1 VSGPRRLLASGAALT
16 VLLGVVAV
24 ASHAHRPGGGSGGGG
39 GRPPEL
45 LLEYVAVLAL
55 IATVVGGAI
64 LVWGVADDRRRRAL
78 SGRTNWRR
86 TLVGLALTGAALFLV
101 IHASDRFHLHHHQ
114 RPAGS
119 KAIVRPGQ
127 SAGKTPVGKQHAP
140 QPLQGAWLTALV
152 LGSVLLGL
160 VLALG
165 LAIRNRRNPEPDD
178 EAALAAALDE
188 VLADTLDDL
197 RAERDPRK
205 AVIQAYARMERT
217 FAAYGVA
224 RDPAETP
231 LEYVARAL
239 QTLSVAPVAV
249 RRLSLLFERAKF
261 SPHRVDTV
269 MKDDAIETL
278 VALRAELEQERE
290 VAAA

>member
-45 LLEYVAVLAL
+45 LLEYVAVIAL

-64 LVWGVADDRRRRAL
+64 IVWGVADDRRRRRL

-86 TLVGLALTGAALFLV
+86 TLTGLAITGAALFFV
-101 IHASDRFHLHHHQ
+101 IHVSDRFSLHHHRQ
-114 RPAGS
+114 PAGN
-119 KAIVRPGQ
+119 KAIVRPGKP
-127 SAGKTPVGKQHAP
+127 SGKAPVARQLTT

-160 VLALG
+160 VLAFG
-165 LAIRNRRNPEPDD
+165 LAIHNRRDPEPDD
-178 EAALAAALDE
+178 EAALAAALDD

-205 AVIQAYARMERT
+205 AVIRAYARMERT

-239 QTLSVAPVAV
+239 DTLSVAPVAV
-249 RRLSLLFERAKF
+249 RRLTSLFERAKF

-269 MKDDAIETL
+269 MKDEAIETL